1 MIVPY
6 QKMIQQKSIDEVISL
21 DISDVIGKYVTLT
34 QKGTNYQGSC
44 PFHKEKTPS
53 FSVSPSRG
61 IYKCFGCGK
70 RGNAIGF
77 VMDFKKLDYISAVK
91 AIADEHNIILL
102 QESNSKESIEKFSR
116 NELLYST
123 NQLALRWFQDNLKQK
138 EYAAALLYAQS
149 RWNDDMIGDFG
160 IGFAPDK
167 WDGLKNW
174 AKANGIKEDILL
186 ETGLLSEG
194 KGKRFDFF
202 RNRIIFPIINTSGRI
217 VGFTGRDFSGK
228 KNVPKYFNTR
238 QTDVFTKGK
247 NLYGLHL
254 ASKSIKEKGFAYLVE
269 GNADVIRLHQ
279 CGLINTVGSG
289 GTSLTV
295 DQISELKRYAGSVT
309 LIGDSDKPGLA
320 AVVKNGKMIIEAGM
334 FCNVIPLPDN
344 DEKQDPDS
352 FFTDGKQFDVFA
364 SKHLQDYIIWQ
375 ANSQREKCNSL
386 DVKSNLIDELS
397 YLITRLPV
405 PSHGIYT
412 EQLSKNIKPK
422 KAWEDRIRQFLSD
435 EPKEEKKDNSN
446 NIPDHVILSDYE
458 KYGFYEDRNCYFFR
472 TREGP
477 KRGCN
482 FTMEPLFHIS
492 SVLNSKRL
500 YKITNEFGFSQVI
513 ELQQK
518 DMISLSNFKLRVESL
533 GNFLFEGQDSDLN
546 KLKRFL
552 YEKTQT
558 CFEIAQLGWQKEGFW
573 AWCNGI
579 YNSRFKGT
587 DHNGIVI
594 HNDKNYYLPSSS
606 DIYKAEDSLFVSER
620 RFKFTPGNVSLD
632 DYAAKLINVFGE
644 NAMFGLC
651 FYFASLFRDHIAKQF
666 GFFPI
671 LNLFGPKG
679 AGKTE
684 LAISLMQFF
693 GQQTKGPNITNTTKA
708 ALADH
713 VALFSNSCC
722 HIDEYKNNL
731 EYEKIEFLKGLW
743 DGTGRTRMNMDKDR
757 KKETTHVDCGIMLSG
772 QEMPTADIALF
783 SRLIFLSFYKVE
795 YTDKEK
801 LAFNELKD
809 LEKLGLTHITH
820 ELLQYR
826 KLFIDGFMEN
836 YKLASDELNKA
847 LNNVVI
853 EDRIFRNWLVILA
866 SYRTLKDVITV
877 PWEYRK
883 LLDSAAK
890 LIISQNQETKK
901 SNEMAIFWS
910 IVEFLTNDGLIRE
923 DVDFKVDYISK
934 LKTDKLTTET
944 DWNPA
949 KNVLFLN
956 HSRIFQLY
964 RVHGQKAKENIL
976 PLKTLEYYLMNS
988 KEYLGRKLSVSFKV
1002 EDNRRLVEDQE
1013 VEVNTEGNQVKKVT
1027 RRITTA
1033 MAFDYDMLHIS
1044 ILNMIDKQEID
1055 EKTGKP
1061 KSDLPF

>member
-1 MIVPY
+1 MI
-6 QKMIQQKSIDEVISL
+6 KQQSIEEVQNLDIAEVI
-21 DISDVIGKYVTLT
+21 GRYVKLT
-34 QKGTNYQGSC
+34 DKGTNYLGNC
-44 PFHKEKTPS
+44 PFHQEKTPS

-61 IYKCFGCGK
+61 MYKCFGCGK
-70 RGNAIGF
+70 AGNAIGF
-77 VMDFKKLDYISAVK
+77 VMDFKKIDYISAVK
-91 AIADEHNIILL
+91 TIAADHNITLL
-102 QESNSKESIEKFSR
+102 HENESNENHEEFKRSES
-116 NELLYST
+116 LYSA
-123 NQLALRWFQDNLKQK
+123 NNLAFDWFKKNLKQK
-138 EYAAALLYAQS
+138 ENERALHYAQG
-149 RWNDDMIGDFG
+149 RWSEEMIGDFG
-160 IGFAPDK
+160 IGFAPDS
-167 WDGLKNW
+167 WDGLKSW
-174 AKANGIKEDILL
+174 AVRNGIKEDILL
-186 ETGLLSEG
+186 ESGLLSES
-194 KGKRFDFF
+194 KGKRFDYF
-202 RNRIIFPIINTSGRI
+202 RNRLIFPVMSANGRI
-217 VGFTGRDFSGK
+217 LGFTGRDFSGSK
-228 KNVPKYFNTR
+228 DAPKYFNTP
-238 QTDVFTKGK
+238 QTEIFSKGK
-247 NLYGLHL
+247 ILYGIHL
-254 ASKSIKEKGFAYLVE
+254 AAKSIKERKFAYLVE

-279 CGLINTVGSG
+279 IGKTNSVGTG
-289 GTSLTV
+289 GTSLTK
-295 DQISELKRYAGSVT
+295 DQITALQKMTGSVT
-309 LIGDSDKPGLA
+309 LIGDSDKPGQA
-320 AVVKNGKMIIEAGM
+320 AVVKNGKLIIESGM
-334 FCNVIPLPDN
+334 FCNIIPLPTG
-344 DEKQDPDS
+344 EHKHDPDS
-352 FFTDGKQFDVFA
+352 FFTDNDQFDQYA
-364 SKHLQDYIIWQ
+364 SKNIQDYIIWQ
-375 ANSQREKCNSL
+375 AVQQQEKCRNA
-386 DVKSNLIDELS
+386 DTKSRLVDELS
-397 YLITRLPV
+397 YLVTRLPAT
-405 PSHGIYT
+405 SHEIYT
-412 EQLSKNIKPK
+412 EQLGKILKPK
-422 KAWEDRIRQFLSD
+422 KAWVDRIRQMLEND
-435 EPKEEKKDNSN
+435 PKEDKKDTGFK
-446 NIPDHVILSDYE
+446 IPEYVILSDFE
-458 KYGFYEDRNCYFFR
+458 KYGFYEDGNCYFFK
-472 TREGP
+472 TREGV

-482 FTMEPLFHIS
+482 FKMEPLFHIA

-500 YKITNEFGFSQVI
+500 YRITNEFGFIQVI
-513 ELQQK
+513 ELLQK
-518 DMISLSNFKLRVESL
+518 DLISLSNFKLRVESL
-533 GNFLFEGQDSDLN
+533 GNFLFEGLESDLN

-552 YEKTQT
+552 YEKTES
-558 CFEIAQLGWQKEGFW
+558 CFEIVQLGWQKEGFW
-573 AWCNGI
+573 AWSNGI

-587 DHNGIVI
+587 DHNGIVL

-620 RFKFTPGNVSLD
+620 RFKFTPGTISLD
-632 DYAAKLINVFGE
+632 GYATKLIGVFGE

-693 GQQTKGPNITNTTKA
+693 GQQSKGPNITNTTKA

-722 HIDEYKNNL
+722 HIDEYKNNV

-783 SRLIFLSFYKVE
+783 SRLIFLSFIKVE

-809 LEKLGLTHITH
+809 LEKLGLAHITH

-826 KLFIDGFMEN
+826 KIFIEGFMEN
-836 YKLASDELNKA
+836 YNLASDELNKA

-866 SYRTLKDVITV
+866 SYRTLKNVLTV
-877 PWEYRK
+877 PWEYRI

-923 DVDFKVDYISK
+923 DVDFKVDYITK
-934 LKTDKLTTET
+934 LKTDKLITET

-964 RVHGQKAKENIL
+964 RVHGQRAKENIL

-1044 ILNMIDKQEID
+1044 ILNMVDKQVID

>member
-1 MIVPY
+1 
-6 QKMIQQKSIDEVISL
+6 MIQQKSIDEVISL

>member
-1 MIVPY
+1 
-6 QKMIQQKSIDEVISL
+6 MIQQKSIDEVISL

-34 QKGTNYQGSC
+34 QKGINYQGSC

-91 AIADEHNIILL
+91 AIADDHNIILL
-102 QESNSKESIEKFSR
+102 QEANSKEANEKFSR

-123 NQLALRWFQDNLKQK
+123 NQLAQRWFQDNLKQK
-138 EYAAALLYAQS
+138 EYATAQLYAQS
-149 RWNDDMIGDFG
+149 RWNEDMIGDFG

-202 RNRIIFPIINTSGRI
+202 RNRIIFPIMNTSGRI

-247 NLYGLHL
+247 ILYGLNL

-279 CGLINTVGSG
+279 CGIINTVGSG

-295 DQISELKRYAGSVT
+295 DQISELKRFAGSVT
-309 LIGDSDKPGLA
+309 LIGDSDKPGQA

-334 FCNVIPLPDN
+334 FCNVIPLPD
-344 DEKQDPDS
+344 DEEKQDPDS
-352 FFTDGKQFDVFA
+352 FFTDGKQFEVFA

-405 PSHGIYT
+405 SSHGIYT
-412 EQLSKNIKPK
+412 EQLSKYIKPK

-620 RFKFTPGNVSLD
+620 RFRFTQGTISLD
-632 DYAAKLINVFGE
+632 DYATKLIGVFGE

-651 FYFASLFRDHIAKQF
+651 FYFASLFRDHIARQF

-820 ELLQYR
+820 ELLQFR